1 MPVCINSDKL
11 IRNSPLISRPR
22 SCIQIS
28 SVVGAKA
35 ARAIVKMTRQNAQDL
50 DMDMNMLALAL
61 LTPQVCLEE
70 TPWTAAQ
77 PDAQPARSADASRKT
92 RSPKAPQVRQRP
104 SAQSK
109 PRKTAQTNRRRSRSQ
124 VASSA
129 TIRITPRASDVPA
142 EETAALNEAT
152 AMEASYG
159 ANDVFDALMK
169 AFDETLTVAVSG
181 TGTSDRTRFR
191 LHVVRNLLVLYLQRT
206 LSADALH
213 NVMSVEQIT
222 GLVLDML
229 QRFGIC
235 IQ

>member
-1 MPVCINSDKL
+1 
-11 IRNSPLISRPR
+11 
-22 SCIQIS
+22 
-28 SVVGAKA
+28 
-35 ARAIVKMTRQNAQDL
+35 
-50 DMDMNMLALAL
+50 
-61 LTPQVCLEE
+61 
-70 TPWTAAQ
+70 
-77 PDAQPARSADASRKT
+77 
-92 RSPKAPQVRQRP
+92 
-104 SAQSK
+104 
-109 PRKTAQTNRRRSRSQ
+109 
-124 VASSA
+124 
-129 TIRITPRASDVPA
+129 
-142 EETAALNEAT
+142 
-152 AMEASYG
+152 MEAAYA

-206 LSADALH
+206 LAADALH